1 MSKETMTVAI
11 RHDVYDENIRDSVSN
26 EAIREHVYPPEIK
39 PGGPLCFTDADLMRK
54 AIERAADLIICRGER
69 PSFTRLANVICP
81 TNESDVEFVQTCTFD
96 FDKEQ
101 MFLFDMAVFAYSCL
115 YIRDLGWA
123 GFLEKLRERHADKEQ
138 LFSVI

>member
-1 MSKETMTVAI
+1 MSKETMTAAI
-11 RHDVYDENIRDSVSN
+11 REPVSSESIREPVSS
-26 EAIREHVYPPEIK
+26 ESIREHVYPPEIK
-39 PGGPLCFTDADLMRK
+39 PGGLLCFTDPDLMRT

-81 TNESDVEFVQTCTFD
+81 TSESDVEFMQACTFG
-96 FDKEQ
+96 FDEDQ

-123 GFLEKLRERHADKEQ
+123 GFLEKLRERHADKDQ